1 MRCSGPVAGV
11 EQKRPYFL
19 HSGHGIQFTPQTS
32 KPLSEMPLPADACN
46 EPEEALQQAL
56 TLWEKRGRRRLGILA
71 AAGLFE
77 ASLARGERRTVTTRE
92 ESDQL
97 VSDITRRGM
106 AQPARQVK
114 RVQEIS

>member
-1 MRCSGPVAGV
+1 
-11 EQKRPYFL
+11 
-19 HSGHGIQFTPQTS
+19 
-32 KPLSEMPLPADACN
+32 MPLPADACN
-46 EPEEALQQAL
+46 GPEEALQQAL

-114 RVQEIS
+114 AGAGNFLTGPTRTAITNFKSPPSFY